1 MMFYNSYKNTYFS
14 RQKTYNMNKYGDD
27 TIDIVDESETK
38 LYHRY
43 YPGAMVICTDCE
55 DTYYLC
61 LGLIK
66 RCIPHSPSCKNPKYE
81 VQFGNEVGQ
90 TPTVRIF
97 CEDKLELLSN
107 LPETDL
113 SGNSTPKNL
122 SDQQDRI
129 STIEKTIQD
138 IQKAIDETTK
148 VPTHIDVADDLA
160 TDIGVSLDQKI
171 DNRVADVDKAIRD
184 VEADVY
190 LKHHNLEDK
199 HRDIET
205 RVNDIERKQKKTSKL
220 VKLSLLGRLL

>member
-1 MMFYNSYKNTYFS
+1 MFYNSFNNTYFS

-27 TIDIVDESETK
+27 TVDIVDASETK

-107 LPETDL
+107 LPDTDL
-113 SGNSTPKNL
+113 SSKSTPVNFT
-122 SDQQDRI
+122 DQQDRI

-138 IQKAIDETTK
+138 IQKTMDETTK
-148 VPTHIDVADDLA
+148 VTTRSNEYDNLT

-171 DNRVADVDKAIRD
+171 ENKVADVDKAIKD

-190 LKHHNLEDK
+190 LKHHSLEDK
-199 HRDIET
+199 HKDIEA
-205 RVNDIERKQKKTSKL
+205 RVNDIEMKQKKTSKL

>member
-1 MMFYNSYKNTYFS
+1 MFYNSYKNTYFT
-14 RQKTYNMNKYGDD
+14 RQKTYNMNRYGDD

-38 LYHRY
+38 LYHKY
-43 YPGAMVICTDCE
+43 YPGAMIICTDTE

-81 VQFGNEVGQ
+81 VQFDNEYGQ

-97 CEDKLELLSN
+97 TEDKLELLSN
-107 LPETDL
+107 LPDANL
-113 SGNSTPKNL
+113 NSNSTPVNL
-122 SDQQDRI
+122 IDQQDRI

-138 IQKAIDETTK
+138 IQKTIEETTK
-148 VPTHIDVADDLA
+148 VPDLDNDGVNLTTA
-160 TDIGVSLDQKI
+160 TLDQKLDSKI
-171 DNRVADVDKAIRD
+171 TDVDMAIRD

-190 LKHHNLEDK
+190 NKHHLLEDK
-199 HRDIET
+199 HKDIEA
-205 RVNDIERKQKKTSKL
+205 RVADIERKQKKTSKL